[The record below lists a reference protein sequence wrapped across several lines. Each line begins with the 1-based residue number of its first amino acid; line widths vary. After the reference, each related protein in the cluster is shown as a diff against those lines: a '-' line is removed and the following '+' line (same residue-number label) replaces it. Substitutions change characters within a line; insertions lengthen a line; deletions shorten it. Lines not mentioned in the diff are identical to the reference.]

1 MGGTSRAA
9 AALVLFV
16 ALTACQRSRA
26 PDTNLLTGR
35 CTDLQR
41 AKGPTPRIPANPT
54 LRPGFG
60 AVVGTLSD
68 AGGALPQYPVRAQ
81 MLSNNPNAA
90 HDTATP
96 DSLGGFVFDS
106 LPPGRYRLYAR
117 AFSHK
122 PDSTEVEV
130 AAGQVATASI
140 VLSFFECVR

>member
-1 MGGTSRAA
+1 MSGRALALALSIA
-9 AALVLFV
+9 ATLS
-16 ALTACQRSRA
+16 ACQRSRA

-41 AKGPTPRIPANPT
+41 AKGPTPRVPTNPV
-54 LRPGFG
+54 LKPGFG

-81 MLSNNPNAA
+81 MLSRDPNAP
-90 HDTATP
+90 HGVATP

-122 PDSTEVEV
+122 PDSTDVEV
-130 AAGQVATASI
+130 AAGQVARASI
-140 VLSFFECVR
+140 VLPFFECVR